1 MTVGMKKFLV
11 PFIAAGFLCA
21 AAVQAAIPEPPEK
34 VIEVTVSEHETLW
47 DIAAAH
53 TDNETDVRKMIY
65 TIREINHISD
75 PASIQPGQVLKVPG

>member
-1 MTVGMKKFLV
+1 MGMKKFLV

-53 TDNETDVRKMIY
+53 TDNETDVRKTIY
-65 TIREINHISD
+65 TIKRFIPSGK
-75 PASIQPGQVLKVPG
+75 SITFLIRPPFSRGRY